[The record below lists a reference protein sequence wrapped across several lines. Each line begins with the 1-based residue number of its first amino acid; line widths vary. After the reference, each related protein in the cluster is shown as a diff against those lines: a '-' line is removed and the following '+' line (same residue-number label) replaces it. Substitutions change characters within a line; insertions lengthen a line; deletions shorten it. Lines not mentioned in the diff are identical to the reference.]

1 MKKKC
6 FPVTISYFGWNLMG
20 CAMDFNQIGDVAE
33 YLQVDD
39 IELFI
44 DSLVVLKTYNDDR
57 NNANQHNR

>member
-1 MKKKC
+1 
-6 FPVTISYFGWNLMG
+6 MG

>member
-1 MKKKC
+1 MSKENEKA
-6 FPVTISYFGWNLMG
+6 VFGWNLMG
-20 CAMDFNQIGDVAE
+20 CAMDFGKIGDVAE

>member
-1 MKKKC
+1 
-6 FPVTISYFGWNLMG
+6 MG
-20 CAMDFNQIGDVAE
+20 CAMDFGQIGDVAE

>member
-1 MKKKC
+1 
-6 FPVTISYFGWNLMG
+6 MG
-20 CAMDFNQIGDVAE
+20 STMDFNQIGDVAE